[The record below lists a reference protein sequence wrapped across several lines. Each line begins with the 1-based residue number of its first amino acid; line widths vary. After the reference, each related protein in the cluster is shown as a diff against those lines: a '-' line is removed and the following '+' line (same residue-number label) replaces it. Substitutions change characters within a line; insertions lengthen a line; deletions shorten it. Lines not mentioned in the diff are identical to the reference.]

1 MYLSLAFVAAFFSVV
16 HATVDLNLHQ
26 WQARGASDL
35 RSPCPG
41 LNTLANH
48 GFLPRDGRNITVEMV
63 LNAALE
69 GFNIDKSVLILVAAT
84 GLLTAKTL
92 GSFTLDDLKLH
103 GIIEHDASLSRSDFC
118 LGDNL
123 HFNETVYSTL
133 AESNPG
139 VDYFNATSAGQVQ
152 KKRLA
157 DDTLANPCITNT
169 IKERTIRTG
178 ESALYLSVMGDPM
191 TSDAPKKFVNVFFR
205 EERMPIE
212 EGWTKPSKMITD
224 ETLSPIEAIIIKASM

>member
-1 MYLSLAFVAAFFSVV
+1 
-16 HATVDLNLHQ
+16 
-26 WQARGASDL
+26 
-35 RSPCPG
+35 
-41 LNTLANH
+41 
-48 GFLPRDGRNITVEMV
+48 MV
-63 LNAALE
+63 LDAALDD
-69 GFNIDKSVLILVAAT
+69 FNIDRSVLFPVVEYF
-84 GLLTAKTL
+84 LLSTKTPL
-92 GSFTLDDLKLH
+92 SDSFTLDDLKLH
-103 GIIEHDASLSRSDFC
+103 GIIEHDASLSRSDYD

-133 AESNPG
+133 AESNPS

-157 DDTLANPCITNT
+157 DDTIANPCITNT

-191 TSDAPKKFVNVFFR
+191 TGVAPKKFVNVFFR

-212 EGWTKPSKMITD
+212 EGWTKPSTVITGL
-224 ETLSPIEAIIIKASM
+224 TLSPIAAIIVKASK